1 MFIWLRTILWQLH
14 HWDVALSYRLSL
26 PTSPPSAGLRLWRLA
41 VQVEAHLGD
50 SWLWATVAALLM
62 FLSRSAPPAGRAR
75 SRRHALTLL
84 TILATT
90 AGVVAAIKQIVQR
103 KRPRAG
109 KLLYGAGA
117 DVHSFPSGHAARLAA
132 IAAWLTSVAPLWG
145 WLAWPLAFVVG
156 LGRVRLGI
164 HYVGDVAA
172 GYAVGGFTAWLAQR
186 FLASMSATRNIK

>member
-1 MFIWLRTILWQLH
+1 MFIWIRTILWQLH

-26 PTSPPSAGLRLWRLA
+26 PASSPSAGLRRWRLA
-41 VQVEAHLGD
+41 AQLEAHLGD
-50 SWLWATVAALLM
+50 SWLWATVAAVLT
-62 FLSRSAPPAGRAR
+62 FFGRSTPSADRGKSRQ
-75 SRRHALTLL
+75 HALTLV

-103 KRPRAG
+103 KRPRPG

-132 IAAWLTSVAPLWG
+132 IATWLTAVAPAWG

-186 FLASMSATRNIK
+186 LLASVLGARDTE

>member
-1 MFIWLRTILWQLH
+1 MFIWLRTLLWQLH

-26 PTSPPSAGLRLWRLA
+26 PASSPSAGLRLWRLA

-50 SWLWATVAALLM
+50 SWLWATVAMMLM
-62 FLSRSAPPAGRAR
+62 FFGRSAPFTER
-75 SRRHALTLL
+75 SRLRQHALTLAVI
-84 TILATT
+84 TTTT

-103 KRPRAG
+103 KRPQPG

-132 IAAWLTSVAPLWG
+132 IATWLTAVAPAWG

-186 FLASMSATRNIK
+186 VLASVQRSGDVG